1 MVMDDEGGP
10 PAAATRSAS
19 KNRAGGSKDDH
30 GEDRSVISDDS
41 DASPL
46 AARMARLQKKGVHG
60 EGSSTG
66 GKRAVRGEGSSA
78 GRDRAGDVDDKDD
91 DADQKTAGG
100 GLTSGKPGG
109 SLTSGKPVVFPARV
123 FATRVNYKDMV
134 YKGGAEIDDKLNM
147 ELRPNFHTAP
157 FSATLFADL
166 PRLAQLAVLS
176 LGWNAINWDADSFKP
191 KIDYSST
198 GSVIMSSEMR
208 ELIKMSYPNLKE
220 DEGRLLH
227 AYLIKRV
234 LGYSPFTWPGP
245 NDKFGE
251 FGEDINMICEVLE
264 RVWLCAANESSD
276 ILPGLTNENEVGDLK
291 LAFEDPLDDNDDDDN
306 GRRLYFLDHFYS
318 EIVDK
323 ILFKAG
329 ASRRP
334 LRLSA
339 QNEEHLYNWARSTV
353 TTVIREV
360 QDVVHVAAQD
370 LDEAEAAIVDRL
382 KGDRVHETTRKGT
395 TVQILGLRHEEQRN
409 ALQSVARDQKNIHSL
424 MLLDDRDYL
433 VWMAGGAVFRVPSLQ
448 INSMFTAVF
457 VEKLRQNPNRKFCV
471 PIGNRSTLSAIRLPT
486 EFVALP
492 TEFLSTKSSKTCV
505 GLAIALGLHALGDV
519 ENAAVAKRHA
529 PLAVS
534 AVEANRSSNELSYF
548 AALFTDELAR
558 LYTVRKLGTLT
569 CEGLLTLARSSPQ
582 VIRIINAV
590 ASDGC
595 CGHAFCIYNNLIFDS
610 AEKRAMPL
618 EQQWLDRCV
627 RADARD
633 SATFSCVREALFF
646 EPLPRLLDGI
656 KKRRLQEASV
666 KQKRAKL

>member
-1 MVMDDEGGP
+1 MAKPTHVLLLFVLRNSVGR
-10 PAAATRSAS
+10 ATNSVGNLIALNVDRFPIGTQNLRFGFCRSF
-19 KNRAGGSKDDH
+19 
-30 GEDRSVISDDS
+30 
-41 DASPL
+41 
-46 AARMARLQKKGVHG
+46 
-60 EGSSTG
+60 ST
-66 GKRAVRGEGSSA
+66 K
-78 GRDRAGDVDDKDD
+78 
-91 DADQKTAGG
+91 
-100 GLTSGKPGG
+100 
-109 SLTSGKPVVFPARV
+109 
-123 FATRVNYKDMV
+123 
-134 YKGGAEIDDKLNM
+134 
-147 ELRPNFHTAP
+147 
-157 FSATLFADL
+157 
-166 PRLAQLAVLS
+166 LAVLS
-176 LGWNAINWDADSFKP
+176 LGWNAISWDADSFKP

-198 GSVIMSSEMR
+198 GTVIMSSEMR

-251 FGEDINMICEVLE
+251 FGEDIKLICEVLE
-264 RVWLCAANESSD
+264 RVWLRAANESSD

-448 INSMFTAVF
+448 INSMFTAV
-457 VEKLRQNPNRKFCV
+457 
-471 PIGNRSTLSAIRLPT
+471 RS
-486 EFVALP
+486 
-492 TEFLSTKSSKTCV
+492 
-505 GLAIALGLHALGDV
+505 
-519 ENAAVAKRHA
+519 AKR
-529 PLAVS
+529 V
-534 AVEANRSSNELSYF
+534 
-548 AALFTDELAR
+548 
-558 LYTVRKLGTLT
+558 
-569 CEGLLTLARSSPQ
+569 
-582 VIRIINAV
+582 
-590 ASDGC
+590 
-595 CGHAFCIYNNLIFDS
+595 
-610 AEKRAMPL
+610 AEKGAVWKFGQSSMFNLSSISAPPL
-618 EQQWLDRCV
+618 
-627 RADARD
+627 
-633 SATFSCVREALFF
+633 
-646 EPLPRLLDGI
+646 
-656 KKRRLQEASV
+656 
-666 KQKRAKL
+666 